1 MRSERLLTSSIRGLW
16 QPLLVG
22 AVFAVLVWVM
32 AALRTGSWAASLR
45 EALPLSTAPALVL
58 AALVGP
64 LQASVV
70 RSKHYAPVLSLPSI
84 GLALFAAVWAAFWVL
99 PFNLVILAKHGI
111 VLPPQENLTYVAVMA
126 VAGFCLSF
134 FPARA

>member
-1 MRSERLLTSSIRGLW
+1 MRQRRLLASSIRGLG

-22 AVFAVLVWVM
+22 AAFAVLIWVT
-32 AALRTGSWAASLR
+32 AALRTGLWVASLR

-64 LQASVV
+64 LQASAA

-111 VLPPQENLTYVAVMA
+111 VLPLQENLAYVAVMA
-126 VAGFCLSF
+126 VAGFCFSF